1 MKKTILLSVLLFTS
15 IFIYAQYPV
24 IHIGVVDSIRQ
35 VKLDSICQIRGHVIT
50 SYCTS
55 MEANCPPYYLDYPD
69 STVMVIP
76 NCNKTECI
84 CQRCG
89 RSILLPAKE
98 KRYTIWRKEE

>member
-1 MKKTILLSVLLFTS
+1 
-15 IFIYAQYPV
+15 
-24 IHIGVVDSIRQ
+24 
-35 VKLDSICQIRGHVIT
+35 
-50 SYCTS
+50 

-89 RSILLPAKE
+89 RSILLPTKE
-98 KRYTIWRKEE
+98 KRYTIWRKGK